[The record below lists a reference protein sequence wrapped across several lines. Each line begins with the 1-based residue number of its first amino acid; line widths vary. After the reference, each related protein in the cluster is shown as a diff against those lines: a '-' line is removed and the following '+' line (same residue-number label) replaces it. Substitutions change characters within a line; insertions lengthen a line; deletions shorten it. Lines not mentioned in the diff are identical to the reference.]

1 MPVAPEVLVH
11 FNLFFTVLVVG
22 GIAAGLYGFLP
33 ISLILTYRIS
43 RTIAFVHGGI
53 AALGAILYW
62 ILSLHNNFF
71 PDFIITFS
79 QSRDPKTFGRRPRW
93 DAFPS
98 MLFVVALG
106 AVLGGGYGFIVMSR
120 RFASLTVLTLTI
132 VSLGA
137 MMGLVG
143 IASLTNVEPDVIAG
157 SPFGSGRHKVLPE
170 SMTDHQPLLITNN
183 QIFTFCT
190 VVGLSVMLA
199 VFLTRTH
206 TGLVIRAL
214 ADDQEA
220 GVWCGVKLRA
230 VGTFVYATS
239 GAIAALAGVLTSV
252 TIGANPAD
260 MLVFLLDGLAIAIV
274 GGLRSLPLAF
284 LGALFYGLTDTALKV
299 GFFGDVSPPLQAV
312 VLYGLLLSIIVV
324 AARLR
329 RDSFFLLER
338 QSL

>member
-1 MPVAPEVLVH
+1 VH
-11 FNLFFTVLVVG
+11 FDLFFTVLVAG
-22 GIAAGLYGFLP
+22 GISAGLYGFLP

-43 RTIAFVHGGI
+43 RTIAFLHGGI
-53 AALGAILYW
+53 AAFGAIAYW
-62 ILSLHNNFF
+62 ILCLHNDLL
-71 PDFIITFS
+71 PTYIITFS
-79 QSRDPKTFGRRPRW
+79 QSQNPKTFGHRPKW

-98 MLFVVALG
+98 MLAVVAMG
-106 AVLGGGYGFIVMSR
+106 ATIAAVYGFIIMSR
-120 RFASLTVLTLTI
+120 RFATLTVLTLTI

-143 IASLTNVEPDVIAG
+143 IASITNVNADVFAV
-157 SPFGSGRHKVLPE
+157 SPFGDGRHKILPE
-170 SMTDHQPLLITNN
+170 SMTNHLPLLITNN
-183 QIFTFCT
+183 QIFTFLT
-190 VVGLSVMLA
+190 VIVLSAVLA

-230 VGTFVYATS
+230 VGTVVYGLS
-239 GAIAALAGVLTSV
+239 GGVAALAGVLTSV

-260 MLVFLLDGLAIAIV
+260 MLVFVLDGLAIAVV

-284 LGALFYGLTDTALKV
+284 IGALFYGLTYTALKV
-299 GFFGDVSPPLQAV
+299 GFFGEVSLPVQAV
-312 VLYGLLLSIIVV
+312 VLYGLLLTIIVV
-324 AARLR
+324 VARMR

>member
-1 MPVAPEVLVH
+1 VRVH
-11 FNLFFTVLVVG
+11 FNLFFTVLVAG
-22 GIAAGLYGFLP
+22 GISAGLYGFLP

-53 AALGAILYW
+53 AALGAIVYW
-62 ILSLHNNFF
+62 ILSLHNDFF

-79 QSRDPKTFGRRPRW
+79 QSSDPRTFGHRPRW

-98 MLFVVALG
+98 MLVVVAMG
-106 AVLGGGYGFIVMSR
+106 AVLGGVFGFIVMSR

-137 MMGLVG
+137 MMGMIG
-143 IASLTNVEPDVIAG
+143 IASLTNVEADVIAQ
-157 SPFGSGRHKVLPE
+157 SPFGSGRHQLLPQ
-170 SMTDHQPLLITNN
+170 SLTDHQPLMITNN
-183 QIFTFCT
+183 QIFTFVT
-190 VVGLSVMLA
+190 VLVLSAVLA

-260 MLVFLLDGLAIAIV
+260 MLIFLLDGLAIAIV

-284 LGALFYGLTDTALKV
+284 LGALLYGLTDTALTV
-299 GFFGDVSPPLQAV
+299 GFFGEVSLPVHAV
-312 VLYGLLLSIIVV
+312 ILYGLLLSIIVAV
-324 AARLR
+324 ARLR